1 MFRLEIAAKGPQQ
14 GPQDVDML
22 FQFFEPQAPVQ
33 DVRLNTRIL
42 STAPLKVEG
51 SVSSSML
58 AITPITSIHYA
69 MEETAPTLPTLPTKG
84 NELVVISSDGD
95 MDEEEG
101 MAIVEAFAQQGL
113 TGLYQRIEKAFP
125 MEAEVLNALL
135 KTGIGEP
142 LEDMLKQLKQAP

>member
-1 MFRLEIAAKGPQQ
+1 
-14 GPQDVDML
+14 
-22 FQFFEPQAPVQ
+22 
-33 DVRLNTRIL
+33 
-42 STAPLKVEG
+42 
-51 SVSSSML
+51 ML

-69 MEETAPTLPTLPTKG
+69 MEETAPALPTLPTKG

-95 MDEEEG
+95 MDEKEG